1 MRAKLIKTEDGFRGR
16 KIYTYAC
23 IECGTEFIKQA
34 YNEKINPYCC
44 KCKNIID
51 KERNKKLAE
60 IRQAKHDAEII
71 KKTVYAMQ
79 EKLCNEMEKHA
90 TPARPVGW
98 SRELEILTLDNAV
111 DIIFEVSEQLRSDAE

>member
-1 MRAKLIKTEDGFRGR
+1 
-16 KIYTYAC
+16 
-23 IECGTEFIKQA
+23 
-34 YNEKINPYCC
+34 
-44 KCKNIID
+44 
-51 KERNKKLAE
+51 
-60 IRQAKHDAEII
+60 
-71 KKTVYAMQ
+71 MQ